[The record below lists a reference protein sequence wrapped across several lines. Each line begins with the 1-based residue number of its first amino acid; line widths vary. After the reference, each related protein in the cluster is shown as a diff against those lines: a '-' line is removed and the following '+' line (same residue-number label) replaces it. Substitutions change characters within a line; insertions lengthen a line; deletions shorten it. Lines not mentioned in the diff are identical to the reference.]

1 VASLPTGAVGKG
13 AFAEG
18 FWQLCS
24 ATLGNI
30 FPARVFPAL
39 PSVVAQGSRQRIF
52 FKKNKKL
59 SLPTAF
65 ARGARH
71 RFFSK
76 KINKNSPICRR
87 PGLEA
92 VGKEDFKNRQPNPP
106 LTATFLADG
115 PLWALGKGC
124 AESLELGCSTKSCG
138 REKILREAC
147 AERDRQQSRCRRFV
161 GLCREFPALGKAWIS
176 SSEILSLGASLKTGP
191 ANPQD

>member
-1 VASLPTGAVGKG
+1 MLGNSGKHLPSSGVPG
-13 AFAEG
+13 FAERSCTG
-18 FWQLCS
+18 LS
-24 ATLGNI
+24 AKN
-30 FPARVFPAL
+30 
-39 PSVVAQGSRQRIF
+39 F
-52 FKKNKKL
+52 FLKNKKL

-106 LTATFLADG
+106 LTATILADG